1 MILSEIK
8 QTLVTPSDALI
19 AEIPKMEGD
28 FIVLGAGGKMGPDLC
43 RMLKNAV
50 DAAGLSKKV
59 IAVSRFSN
67 PDHRETLAQSGIETI
82 AGDLMNEA
90 DLRQLPKVDNV
101 IYMVGHKFGTQG
113 NQSLTWAL
121 NAYLPGRVADTFR
134 DSRIVAFSTGNV
146 YPFYPVDSKGPTE
159 SDPTGPVG
167 EYAESCLGRE
177 RILEYFSRK
186 HHTPMAIIRLN
197 YAVEVKYGVL
207 LDIARAVYEGRPI
220 DLRMGYVNIIWQGDA
235 IDMSLRTLLHVDS
248 PPKVLNVTGPEP
260 VPVRKIAKAFG
271 DRFGKAVTF
280 ENTEADTALLSD
292 ASLACR
298 LFGAP
303 PTGLQTMIDYVAQW
317 VRADGEVLEKP
328 THFQERGGRF

>member
-1 MILSEIK
+1 MTLSDIE
-8 QTLVTPSDALI
+8 QTLVTPSGVLI
-19 AEIPKMEGD
+19 ADIRKVEGD
-28 FIVLGAGGKMGPDLC
+28 FLVLGAGGKMGPDLC

-50 DAAGLSKKV
+50 DAAGLNKKV

-82 AGDLMNEA
+82 AADLMDEG
-90 DLRQLPKVDNV
+90 DLRQLPKVRNV

-113 NQSLTWAL
+113 NQPLTWAL

-159 SDPTGPVG
+159 ADPPGPVG
-167 EYAESCLGRE
+167 EYAQSCLGRE
-177 RILEYFSRK
+177 RILEYFSRQN
-186 HHTPMAIIRLN
+186 HTPMAIIRLN

-207 LDIARAVYEGRPI
+207 LDIARAVYENRPI

-235 IDMSLRTLLHVDS
+235 IDMSLRTLLHVAT
-248 PPKVLNVTGPEP
+248 PPKVLNVTGAES
-260 VPVRKIAKAFG
+260 VAVREIAEAFG
-271 DRFGKAVTF
+271 NRFGKTVAF
-280 ENTEADTALLSD
+280 QHEEADTALLSD
-292 ASLACR
+292 ASRACR

-303 PTGLQTMIDYVAQW
+303 PTGLATMIDYVAQW

-328 THFQERGGRF
+328 THFQEREGRF